1 MRIKVGQKQ
10 AAPPSNT
17 YYHPPPFYSHPQ
29 YLHANTVYLLRPPRS
44 LSSDRPWII
53 YPTTNSDGTVTL
65 RHPLSSKPLLCSLP
79 RNFDF
84 SKLHPSG
91 IAVSYQ
97 YSGSDKLVVVPSP
110 PFSAGTSVDARQC
123 ILLALYDGGKL
134 KGCPPVPA
142 QPPSPPSPWVKL
154 LPSEKLDD
162 IAVSRGYIY
171 AVSRQ
176 GRTKLIDYCKASRY
190 VNICKTLI
198 HGSGQFGW
206 RKRLVVDENDLY
218 LVVRLKEKLFQVFML
233 KWRVKEVYWDAIKEF
248 KGKKVLF
255 MAKDHYFFRRASR
268 KFPGRE
274 YKNCIVFHEAAFP
287 QYENDCWV
295 FRQFTKSQGRDQF
308 GVINKFDDEIAVFR
322 LDDRSFAREG
332 ENSSFPKIYWSPPAW
347 IFKASSVSVPADE
360 FQCRSASVSSSQL
373 ERDENDGEVQSDLKV
388 SNSKDKEKQNEME
401 SDLKVC
407 KDKEKQKE
415 MESEFGNQDQDQEGV
430 ESDSDSQDQD
440 DGKMHC
446 DSDGQGKHD
455 GGMHSKTNIEDDTS
469 LQEDTVTLSLST
481 VEEAATKTLVTM
493 NSGNYAIE
501 QETSGKNIT
510 HSVHKAST
518 SSTTE
523 IHKIESTTTKFEGFD
538 IRSDLI
544 PTLQKIWRK
553 HENIIKDSIV
563 RSGDIVARA
572 LESLAIMVRILEDNP
587 AQSLSDSQADYLT
600 STLSDLRNICF
611 KVYWLVPFVEKALK
625 VHRSKPLVESL
636 NNLSQ
641 LSSQVKER
649 KTILL
654 DELAK
659 LNDEENKLR
668 EEMAKVSKIFYGQVN
683 FDEPIGA
690 GLT

>member
-373 ERDENDGEVQSDLKV
+373 EREPDEEEGLDSDSGDKNDGEEDSD
-388 SNSKDKEKQNEME
+388 SKDEEEQEEM
-401 SDLKVC
+401 DT
-407 KDKEKQKE
+407 D
-415 MESEFGNQDQDQEGV
+415 FGSQDQED
-430 ESDSDSQDQD
+430 E
-440 DGKMHC
+440 KMQC
-446 DSDGQGKHD
+446 DSSSQENKEEE
-455 GGMHSKTNIEDDTS
+455 MLSKENIEGDGS
-469 LQEDTVTLSLST
+469 LQEDLVSSPHLVESVTRALLSRSQNDV
-481 VEEAATKTLVTM
+481 VE
-493 NSGNYAIE
+493 
-501 QETSGKNIT
+501 QDTSGKNIT
-510 HSVHKAST
+510 P
-518 SSTTE
+518 TTE
-523 IHKIESTTTKFEGFD
+523 SHKSDSSTTKFEGLD
-538 IRSDLI
+538 IRSDLVQ
-544 PTLQKIWRK
+544 TLQKIWQK
-553 HENIIKDSIV
+553 HGNIIKDSTV

-572 LESLAIMVRILEDNP
+572 LESLATIVRILEDNP
-587 AQSLSDSQADYLT
+587 AQSLSDGQADYLR
-600 STLSDLRNICF
+600 STLSDLKCIRF
-611 KVYWLVPFVEKALK
+611 KVCWLVSFVEKVLL
-625 VHRSKPLVESL
+625 VHKSKPLLESL

-641 LSSQVKER
+641 LSSQVEER
-649 KTILL
+649 RTILL
-654 DELAK
+654 HEVAK
-659 LNDEENKLR
+659 LHLERNKLK
-668 EEMAKVSKIFYGQVN
+668 EETAKVSKMIPFSGQVK

-690 GLT
+690 GFT